1 MPNENDYRRPMR
13 RFMSFLDGVEYE
25 NADIPGKFT
34 TEKLASIKPEDILK
48 WMNKLVYGNENP
60 SDNHDMSPLIRS
72 STVEQWKK
80 GISHW
85 MPMQEMDRQ
94 RKLEYHRLNR
104 NIQRVALQ
112 PARRRHPDNP
122 PINPNPFGAAI
133 QGNNNNNPLPNQQLN
148 QQDMMLTHQQA
159 TMDPTAKLAPTP
171 RNLYLLWQEWQFGL
185 SGNKP
190 ARSFTR
196 EERGRDKHRFT
207 RRKVIWDTVIHLINQ
222 GLSYNVAI
230 DRIYAVYGSN
240 QSVTTIINRLRKD
253 KKDGRLHSSLA

>member
-85 MPMQEMDRQ
+85 MPMQTTAWIPHMGVGNPTRSKLVNDFIKKIKKKEV
-94 RKLEYHRLNR
+94 RKLG
-104 NIQRVALQ
+104 A
-112 PARRRHPDNP
+112 PSKARRS
-122 PINPNPFGAAI
+122 IEKQEF
-133 QGNNNNNPLPNQQLN
+133 LN
-148 QQDMMLTHQQA
+148 VRQILKTEGKDRVWKYGI
-159 TMDPTAKLAPTP
+159 PV
-171 RNLYLLWQEWQFGL
+171 
-185 SGNKP
+185 
-190 ARSFTR
+190 RSSHHIF
-196 EERGRDKHRFT
+196 D
-207 RRKVIWDTVIHLINQ
+207 
-222 GLSYNVAI
+222 
-230 DRIYAVYGSN
+230 
-240 QSVTTIINRLRKD
+240 RLRLIVLSPAFSNLEY
-253 KKDGRLHSSLA
+253 GGTLSLLQQVNGGK